1 MQSFSANVPIKNFW
15 RTIKLEMFQIN
26 SFKMAK
32 NIFLASG
39 KTIEPRNIE
48 SFLTK
53 ILNNKIL
60 GLDFYTMQCII

>member
-1 MQSFSANVPIKNFW
+1 
-15 RTIKLEMFQIN
+15 
-26 SFKMAK
+26 MAK